1 MPNATPERVFYIGSP
16 EIFSK
21 GASAIHI
28 MKMCQAMGRLGIRT
42 TLLIPAYRTP
52 GEMFQYYGVE
62 SNFRIVSF
70 PYFGNTTV
78 RNITHGV
85 LASVYAGKRR
95 KQFDLAVTRNI
106 LFASIATNILGVP
119 TVYDAHHPL
128 VTGAR
133 VLFNSFKRSER
144 LVRFSTNSRGL
155 GEIYLS
161 EGLPLEKLVVAHNG
175 VDLQGYRSLPDKSRD
190 RADLGLPPDKKIVC
204 YSGNIYEGRG
214 IEHLIEIAPGMSGV
228 LFLIVGGLESD
239 VRRCRSLAREKRAEN
254 IRFTSY
260 VHHNTVPLYLAASD
274 VLVMPYT
281 SRMTIRGGTVAR
293 DFTSPIKLFEY
304 MASGRPVVATSIPSV
319 SEILRDG
326 VNAILVPPDSPEAIA
341 AGIKRAL
348 NDPALAKALSER
360 ASSDVRGYTWEA
372 RAKKL
377 LGID

>member
-1 MPNATPERVFYIGSP
+1 MLNVTPERVFYIGSP

-28 MKMCQAMGRLGIRT
+28 MKMCQAMGRLGIT
-42 TLLIPAYRTP
+42 ATLLIPAYRTP

-62 SNFRIVSF
+62 SSFRIVSF

-78 RNITHGV
+78 RNITHGI

-95 KQFDLAVTRNI
+95 KKFDLAVTRNI
-106 LFASIATNILGVP
+106 VFASIATNILGVP

-175 VDLQGYRSLPDKSRD
+175 VDLQGYRSLPDKSRA
-190 RADLGLPPDKKIVC
+190 RANLGLPPDKKIVC

-239 VRRCRSLAREKRAEN
+239 VRRCRSLAHEKRAEN
-254 IRFTSY
+254 IKFTSY

-326 VNAILVPPDSPEAIA
+326 VNAILVPPDSPEALA

>member
-1 MPNATPERVFYIGSP
+1 MPNVTPERVFYIGSP

-70 PYFGNTTV
+70 PYFRNTTV
-78 RNITHGV
+78 RNITHGI
-85 LASVYAGKRR
+85 LASVYAGKHR
-95 KQFDLAVTRNI
+95 KELDLAVTRNI
-106 LFASIATNILGVP
+106 VFASIATNILGVP

-175 VDLQGYRSLPDKSRD
+175 VDLQGYRSLPDKSRA
-190 RADLGLPPDKKIVC
+190 RADLGLPTDKKIVC

-239 VRRCRSLAREKRAEN
+239 VRRCRSLAHEKSAEN
-254 IRFTSY
+254 IKFTSY

>member
-1 MPNATPERVFYIGSP
+1 MPNVTPERVFYIGSP

-95 KQFDLAVTRNI
+95 KEFDLAVTRNI
-106 LFASIATNILGVP
+106 VFASIATNILGVP

-175 VDLQGYRSLPDKSRD
+175 VDLQGYRSLPDKSRA

-254 IRFTSY
+254 IKFTSY

>member
-1 MPNATPERVFYIGSP
+1 MPNLTPERVFYIGSP

-28 MKMCQAMGRLGIRT
+28 MKMCQAMGRLGIT
-42 TLLIPAYRTP
+42 ATLLIPAYRTP

-95 KQFDLAVTRNI
+95 KEFDLAVTRNI
-106 LFASIATNILGVP
+106 VFASIATNILGVP

-175 VDLQGYRSLPDKSRD
+175 VDLQGYRSLPDKSRA

-254 IRFTSY
+254 IKFTSY

-348 NDPALAKALSER
+348 GDPALAKALSER
-360 ASSDVRGYTWEA
+360 ASSDAVGYTWEA